1 MGQMENKICLDTDFL
16 VNFLRNNKEEIE
28 FIKENEANKDLA
40 TTYINL
46 FELYYGAYKSNKK
59 NINLKAIS
67 VLLSRINILNF
78 SNESVQKAGE
88 ILAKLERE
96 GKSIEFRDIFI
107 GTIALVNN
115 YSIKTNN
122 IKHFNRI
129 EGLNI
134 LD

>member
-1 MGQMENKICLDTDFL
+1 MEDKICLDTDFL
-16 VNFLRNNKEEIE
+16 VNFLRNNEEEIE
-28 FIKENEANKDLA
+28 FIKKNEVNKDLA
-40 TTYINL
+40 TTYVNL

-122 IKHFNRI
+122 TKHFNRI

>member
-1 MGQMENKICLDTDFL
+1 MGQMEDKICLDTDFL
-16 VNFLRNNKEEIE
+16 VNFLRNNEEEIE
-28 FIKENEANKDLA
+28 FIKKNEVNKDLA
-40 TTYINL
+40 TTYINI

-115 YSIKTNN
+115 YCIKTNN